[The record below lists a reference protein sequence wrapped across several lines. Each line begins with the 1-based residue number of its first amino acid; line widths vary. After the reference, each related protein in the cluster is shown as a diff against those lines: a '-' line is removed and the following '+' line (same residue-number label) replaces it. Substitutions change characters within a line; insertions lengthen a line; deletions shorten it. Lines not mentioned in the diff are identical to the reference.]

1 MFGEFNNFIIHCILS
16 AVENVNFGDFCQYF
30 QLPSLLLMESS
41 RAWIIFLAQNVHNSL

>member
-30 QLPSLLLMESS
+30 PITITAINGVLKSLDNFSCS
-41 RAWIIFLAQNVHNSL
+41 KCP

>member
-16 AVENVNFGDFCQYF
+16 AMENVNFANIF
-30 QLPSLLLMESS
+30 QLPSLLLLMEIS